1 VRAACG
7 REGWRRREAVWG
19 EGLRVGNFYLFL
31 LNVRVRNKIE
41 ERERG
46 GCREI
51 YIYIY
56 IYNIYIYIYIYIF
69 RGGCRENRCIY
80 VLEIEIL

>member
-7 REGWRRREAVWG
+7 REGWRRREAMWG

-56 IYNIYIYIYIYIF
+56 ILGEDVEKIGVYM
-69 RGGCRENRCIY
+69 CWK
-80 VLEIEIL
+80 